1 MLRGLAIAIGLT
13 LGALLAVAQSA
24 LAQDWPQRPVRLVV
38 PYAAGGGTDAVARV
52 LAQKLGDAFGQRFVV
67 ENKPGASGMIGA
79 QAVAKGD
86 ADGGAF
92 LVGSPAEVALN
103 QNLFKDIA
111 YDPLTDLT
119 PVTLVAW
126 TPLVLAAHPTFPAS
140 TPAELLALAR
150 AQATDFSS
158 PGVGSS
164 HHLTGEYIN
173 KVQGTKLV
181 HVPYRG
187 AAPAVADAVGGQVK
201 LTIAGM
207 PPVVPFL
214 QSQKL
219 KAIAVTS
226 AKRSPAFP
234 AIPALAETKGLEEF
248 DFTNWFGLLA
258 RTGTP
263 QPILDKLAKA
273 AVAALQDPQVRDIL
287 QGQAA
292 EPVGNTPAEFG
303 QFIRAES
310 AKYARIVELTG
321 VKVK

>member
-1 MLRGLAIAIGLT
+1 MLRIFAIAIGL
-13 LGALLAVAQSA
+13 LVGPGAA

-38 PYAAGGGTDAVARV
+38 PYAAGGGTDIVARV

-67 ENKPGASGMIGA
+67 ENKTGASGMIGA

-86 ADGGAF
+86 ADGSSF
-92 LVGSPAEVALN
+92 LVASPAEIALN

-111 YDPLTDLT
+111 YDALTDLT
-119 PVTLVAW
+119 PVTLLAW
-126 TPLVLAAHPTFPAS
+126 TPMVLAAHPSFAAS
-140 TPAELLALAR
+140 TTPELLALAR
-150 AQATDFSS
+150 AEPVDFSS
-158 PGVGSS
+158 PGVGSA
-164 HHLTGEYIN
+164 HHLTGEYIA
-173 KVQGTKLV
+173 KLQGVRLV

-201 LTIAGM
+201 LTISGM
-207 PPVVPFL
+207 PPVVQFL
-214 QSQKL
+214 QGGKL

-226 AKRSPAFP
+226 GKRSPAFP
-234 AIPALAETKGLEEF
+234 NIPALAETKGLEDV

-258 RTGTP
+258 RSGTP
-263 QPILDKLAKA
+263 QPVLDKLAKA
-273 AVAALQDPQVRDIL
+273 TLVALKDPQVREIL
-287 QGQAA
+287 QSQAA

-310 AKYARIVELTG
+310 AKYAKIVQLTG

>member
-1 MLRGLAIAIGLT
+1 MLRIFAIAIGL
-13 LGALLAVAQSA
+13 LVGPGAA

-38 PYAAGGGTDAVARV
+38 PYAAGGGTDIVARV

-67 ENKPGASGMIGA
+67 ENKTGASGMIGA

-86 ADGGAF
+86 ADGSTF
-92 LVGSPAEVALN
+92 LVASPAEIALN

-111 YDPLTDLT
+111 YDALTDLA
-119 PVTLVAW
+119 PVTLLAW
-126 TPLVLAAHPTFPAS
+126 TPMVLAAHPTFAAS
-140 TPAELLALAR
+140 TTSELLAQAR
-150 AQATDFSS
+150 AEPVDFSS
-158 PGVGSS
+158 PGVGSA
-164 HHLTGEYIN
+164 HHLTGEYIG
-173 KVQGTKLV
+173 KQQGVRLV

-201 LTIAGM
+201 LTISGM
-207 PPVVPFL
+207 PPVVQFL
-214 QSQKL
+214 QAGKL

-226 AKRSPAFP
+226 KQRSPAFP
-234 AIPALAETKGLEEF
+234 GIPSLAETKGLEDV

-258 RTGTP
+258 RSGTP

-273 AVAALQDPQVRDIL
+273 TVAALKDPQVREIL
-287 QGQAA
+287 QSQAA

-310 AKYARIVELTG
+310 AKYAKIVQLTG